1 MLFNCE
7 RLERTEM
14 VFRNYL
20 FSQVKNKNFMMN
32 NGEVCTAP
40 PLILF
45 NISYSPFLSCWSLSV
60 GVILCPCIS
69 PPCLLFSYFFD
80 TLRVTVAKK
89 GGSVGFCPFES

>member
-1 MLFNCE
+1 
-7 RLERTEM
+7 M

-45 NISYSPFLSCWSLSV
+45 NISYLAHFFPVGLSPSELFCVLASAHPAYCSVIFL
-60 GVILCPCIS
+60 IP
-69 PPCLLFSYFFD
+69 
-80 TLRVTVAKK
+80 
-89 GGSVGFCPFES
+89 